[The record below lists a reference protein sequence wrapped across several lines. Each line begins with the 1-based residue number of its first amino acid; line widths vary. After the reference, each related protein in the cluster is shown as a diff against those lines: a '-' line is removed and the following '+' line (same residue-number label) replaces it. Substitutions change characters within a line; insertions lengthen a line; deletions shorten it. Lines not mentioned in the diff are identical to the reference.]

1 MTASGELAGR
11 RCAVVGGAGAVGG
24 MFVELL
30 LDAGADVCVVDASPP
45 RQDAWRCTFECA
57 DITAMGPRLE
67 AELRR
72 CDLVLLAVPEDV
84 AIAAVG
90 PIARALEPG
99 ALLADTL
106 SVKTAIV
113 AALEVQ
119 ATRLEALSLNPMF
132 APSLGIDG
140 GAVAAV
146 IVHDGPRTGELLELL
161 RSRGARVVEVSAPE
175 HDELAAITQAL
186 THAAVLAFG
195 LALEQL
201 DVDVRTLGEL
211 APPPHLTL
219 LAMLARI
226 ASGQPETYRDVQI
239 ANPHAANARAAL
251 ADGVRRLADVI
262 DSGAEADFGALLARL
277 GARLGPD
284 ADRYGELAA
293 DLFQTARSPVGAPYD
308 LTLAASANP
317 DQKGSTA

>member
-1 MTASGELAGR
+1 MTESDELAGW
-11 RCAVVGGAGAVGG
+11 RCAVVGGAGAVGR

-45 RQDAWRCTFECA
+45 RQDAWRCTFECG
-57 DITAMGPRLE
+57 DITEIGPRLE

-84 AIAAVG
+84 AIAAAG
-90 PIARALEPG
+90 PVARALEPG

-119 ATRLEALSLNPMF
+119 APHLEALSLNPMF

-140 GAVAAV
+140 RAVAAV
-146 IVHDGPRTGELLELL
+146 VVRDGPRGAELLELL
-161 RSRGARVVEVSAPE
+161 RSRGAHVVEVSARE
-175 HDELAAITQAL
+175 HDELTAVTQTL

-195 LALEQL
+195 LALEEL
-201 DVDVRTLGEL
+201 DVDVDALGEL
-211 APPPHLTL
+211 APPPHITL

-226 ASGQPETYRDVQI
+226 ASGQPATYRDVQA
-239 ANPHAANARAAL
+239 ANPDAPRARAAL
-251 ADGVRRLADVI
+251 ARGVRRLADVI
-262 DSGAEADFGALLARL
+262 ESGDEADFDALLAQVGTRL
-277 GARLGPD
+277 GRD
-284 ADRYGELAA
+284 AGHYEDVCA
-293 DLFQTARSPVGAPYD
+293 DLFQAARPPAGARSPVPV
-308 LTLAASANP
+308 AANTQP
-317 DQKGSTA
+317 KGSTA